1 MPTRRRARHMDT
13 VQVLDTSKWLCWER
27 WALPENK
34 RPLVARAEALKE
46 ADLAIEKATAELFTH
61 EY

>member
-1 MPTRRRARHMDT
+1 MDT